1 MDENKVLN
9 KEEIE
14 IDIKRVIEAL
24 IKHIWLVGIAT
35 VLGALIAI
43 GYTFWF
49 VTPMYKSSAMFY
61 VNNNDISVGSISAS
75 ITSSDLVASKNLV
88 NSYIVILKT
97 RNCLEDVID
106 YAELD
111 MSYEGIVGMISAEAV
126 NETEI
131 FRVTVTCSD
140 PEKAETIAN
149 AIAYVLPKKIA
160 SIIEGTSAKVVEYAI
175 MASRRSSPSF
185 TKNAIVGMAIG
196 FILSAGFVA
205 LREIFDLTIRTEE
218 DITDVSKYPILAE
231 VPDMTAPS
239 KGGYYY
245 ANGKK
250 KKKYGYYMPGSKDG
264 DKDAKVELFGEKI
277 SFAASEAYKLL
288 RTKVQYSFADENN
301 CRVICTTS
309 ALAGEG
315 KSLSSVNL
323 ACSLAQLD
331 KKVVLIDCDL
341 RRPSLALKMGVQKSP
356 GLSEY
361 LTRHVHSTEVIQGF
375 STGSSIKFDVVS
387 AGKIPPNPM
396 ELLSSA
402 RMEKLVEK
410 FKGVYDYIILD
421 LPPVEEVSDALVAAK
436 LADGVLMVVRQDYCN
451 RTAIENALKQL
462 EFVNAKILGVIFNAT
477 YDDGFGKKYY
487 YKSKYYGNKKYYGYR
502 YGYYRK
508 NPYES
513 SYEASA
519 DEAKRAVENSGE
531 NPELQKFV
539 RKRSATVTEIN
550 GNDDSKV

>member
-14 IDIKRVIEAL
+14 IDIKRVVEAL
-24 IKHIWLVGIAT
+24 IKHVWIVGIAT
-35 VLGALIAI
+35 ILGAIIAI

-75 ITSSDLVASKNLV
+75 ITSSDLVASKGLV
-88 NSYIVILKT
+88 NSYIVILRT

-111 MSYEGIVGMISAEAV
+111 MTYNDIAGMISAEAV

-131 FRVTVTCSD
+131 FRVTVTGPD
-140 PEKAETIAN
+140 AAEAETIAN
-149 AIAYVLPKKIA
+149 AIAYVLPKKI
-160 SIIEGTSAKVVEYAI
+160 SNIIDGTSAKVVEYAI
-175 MASRRSSPSF
+175 MATHRSSPSY
-185 TKNAIVGMAIG
+185 TKNTLLGMAIG

-205 LREIFDLTIRTEE
+205 LREIFDLTIRNEE
-218 DITDVSKYPILAE
+218 DITDVVKYPILAE
-231 VPDMTAPS
+231 VPDMNAPS
-239 KGGYYY
+239 KGGYYS
-245 ANGKK
+245 GG
-250 KKKYGYYMPGSKDG
+250 KKKYGYYKPGSGKNG
-264 DKDAKVELFGEKI
+264 ENAKAELFGENI

-309 ALAGEG
+309 SLAGEG

-341 RRPSLALKMGVQKSP
+341 RRPSVALKIGVHKSP

-361 LTRHVHSTEVIQGF
+361 LTRHVHREEVIQKFTSGA
-375 STGSSIKFDVVS
+375 SIGFDVIS

-396 ELLSSA
+396 ELLGSE
-402 RMEKLVEK
+402 RMEKIINK
-410 FKGVYDYIILD
+410 FKEVYDYIILD

-436 LADGVLMVVRQDYCN
+436 LADGVLLVVRQDYCN
-451 RTAIENALKQL
+451 RTAIENAVKQL

-477 YDDGFGKKYY
+477 YDDGFSG
-487 YKSKYYGNKKYYGYR
+487 KYYGYRKYYGSKKYYGY
-502 YGYYRK
+502 GYSK
-508 NPYES
+508 NTYES
-513 SYEASA
+513 SYETSA
-519 DEAKRAVENSGE
+519 NEAKRAAESRGE
-531 NPELQKFV
+531 SSKLKKFV
-539 RKRSATVTEIN
+539 RKKSATVTETN
-550 GNDDSKV
+550 GNEDSKV